1 MADKNSIPRIGAR
14 NWSVL
19 ITIGLVGQIAWT
31 IENMYLN
38 LFVYHEITDNPHVIA
53 VMVAASAVVAT
64 LTTLFMG
71 ALSDHLGKRKVFIT
85 AGYILWGITTL
96 LFAFSDPK
104 SLAEIFPVA
113 QSAQLASI
121 AVITLDCVMTFFGST
136 ANDASFN
143 AWVADIS
150 LPEQRGRIQ
159 AVLSAFPLISMLLVF
174 GILDPL
180 TQQGHWNYF
189 FFIVGGITIFTGICN
204 IFLMKDSQVNA
215 GASGLFHKISYGFR
229 PAVVQQNKQLYL
241 VFAILLVMSSAIQV
255 YMPYLLIYVQ
265 NYLRFDNYPILLGI
279 VLLGAALLS
288 ILFGRVIDKV
298 GKAKVLVVGL
308 VLQFVGLVAMYFAR
322 NFAAVAVSGIA
333 VIGFSMVSLAC
344 LQGLMQ
350 DNFPAGTAGRF
361 QGIRMIFAVMLPMII
376 GPFIGSTVIASSA
389 LTYEDLGVVKQVP
402 TPGIFL
408 AAAIVL
414 VLCALPYY
422 LFVKRI
428 PAETSQISTD
438 ADIN

>member
-1 MADKNSIPRIGAR
+1 MAEKISIPRIGVR

-38 LFVYHEITDNPHVIA
+38 LFVYQEITDNPHVIA
-53 VMVAASAVVAT
+53 IMVAASAVVAT

-71 ALSDHLGKRKVFIT
+71 ALSDHIGKRKIFIT
-85 AGYILWGITTL
+85 SGYILWGITTL

-121 AVITLDCVMTFFGST
+121 AVITLDCIMTFFGST

-143 AWVADIS
+143 AWVADVS
-150 LPEQRGRIQ
+150 LPQQRGRIQ
-159 AVLSAFPLISMLLVF
+159 AVLSAFPLVAMLLVF
-174 GILDPL
+174 GLLDPF

-189 FFIVGGITIFTGICN
+189 FFIVGGITIATGISN
-204 IFLMKDSQVNA
+204 IFLMQDSQIEA
-215 GASGLFHKISYGFR
+215 GVSGLFHKISYGFR
-229 PAVVQQNKQLYL
+229 PAVVRQNPQLYL

-288 ILFGRVIDKV
+288 VVFGRVIDRV
-298 GKAKVLVVGL
+298 GKTKVLLLGL
-308 VLQFVGLVAMYFAR
+308 ILQFVGLIAMYFAR
-322 NFAAVAVSGIA
+322 SFAAVCLSGVIM
-333 VIGFSMVSLAC
+333 IGFSMVTLAC

-350 DNFPAGTAGRF
+350 DHFPTGTAGRF

-376 GPFIGSTVIASSA
+376 GPFLGSTVIANSA
-389 LTYEDLGVVKQVP
+389 QTYEDLGVVKQVP

-422 LFVKRI
+422 LFIKRT
-428 PAETSQISTD
+428 PAD
-438 ADIN
+438 AEVAAQNNA